1 MESVS
6 VIIPAYNCADTIC
19 NCLDSVLSQSGELG
33 MEVIVVDDGSTD
45 ATPEHLARYRGAY
58 PETISVLR
66 QPHCGQSTARNSAL
80 DIASGRWIVFVDAD
94 DRLLPDAIAT
104 LLRAA
109 ITFRAPIA
117 CGAYVRC
124 EKDVSALSPVNSVI
138 DSRAATETLLYQT
151 DPRLSS
157 SLWGKIFSRHLF
169 DGLRL
174 WDGHIYEDL
183 DIMPRLFLRASAVA
197 LTSAA
202 VYHYRRNPRST
213 LSVWSDRRKDMLDVV
228 GRVCCIPEIAA
239 DSALL
244 RAAHDRTFCAACNC
258 LLNMFRH
265 ADCDPATL
273 RRCLALLRVT
283 ASAPRR
289 NPCSRARSRL
299 TSSLLSYT
307 KITR

>member
-6 VIIPAYNCADTIC
+6 VIIPAFNSVDTLGD
-19 NCLDSVLSQSGELG
+19 CLDSVLSQSGDFG

-45 ATPEHLARYRGAY
+45 ATPELLARYRGVH
-58 PETISVLR
+58 PGTISVLR

-117 CGAYVRC
+117 CGAYVRR
-124 EKDVSALSPVNSVI
+124 EKSASAPLPPVNSVI

-151 DPRLSS
+151 DQRLSS

-239 DSALL
+239 DPALL

-265 ADCDPATL
+265 ADRDPATL
-273 RRCLALLRVT
+273 RRCLALLRAT
-283 ASAPRR
+283 ASA
-289 NPCSRARSRL
+289 
-299 TSSLLSYT
+299 
-307 KITR
+307 